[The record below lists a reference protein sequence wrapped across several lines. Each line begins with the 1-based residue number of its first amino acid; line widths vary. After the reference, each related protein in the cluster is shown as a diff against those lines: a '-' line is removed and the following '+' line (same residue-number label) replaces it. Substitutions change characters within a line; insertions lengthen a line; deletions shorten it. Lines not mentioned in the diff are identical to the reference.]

1 MSKIHTRR
9 KHGVTTIAQIDGSL
23 HHIRSHRLALLI
35 LIVPIGSLHSLT
47 EEVET
52 AFLHLV
58 SCQGTSRNILH
69 LSPLHIVADALED
82 SGRTGRITRIVAS
95 QHDGVIG
102 IRSHHHNLLIAVQR
116 QQLVSVLK
124 KYDTFFCYLLSQI
137 LMSLAG
143 DDVLRNLSPR
153 HGFILIEIAELETS
167 HQQALQTLVYLI
179 LIDHSRLH
187 SLRNGAIGAAALQV
201 GTGINSLGSCLGS
214 SLCRTVIAR
223 HIEIVN
229 SSAIGSNQ
237 SLESPFFSE
246 NLALKLGVGTARSTI
261 YTLIGTHHL
270 SHMSILYQRLEGREI
285 SLPQI
290 TGWQILQIEDVAI
303 PLRTAMHGKMLGTSQ
318 CLDILGS
325 LRLIRSQNTRSRQRL
340 AVERLSLQAI
350 HHSKSHTC
358 GEIRIFAI
366 SLLSASPSRITE
378 DIDIR
383 SPEAQTLI
391 SLYITRLLRHLRLGS
406 RLIAYG
412 SKHLIEQGI
421 IPGRSHVHGD
431 RENRGISVACHA
443 MQRLVPPLKL
453 RDTQSG
459 DGRRSIHHQLRLFLQ
474 GQA

>member
-1 MSKIHTRR
+1 M
-9 KHGVTTIAQIDGSL
+9 
-23 HHIRSHRLALLI
+23 
-35 LIVPIGSLHSLT
+35 
-47 EEVET
+47 
-52 AFLHLV
+52 
-58 SCQGTSRNILH
+58 
-69 LSPLHIVADALED
+69 
-82 SGRTGRITRIVAS
+82 IT
-95 QHDGVIG
+95 
-102 IRSHHHNLLIAVQR
+102 
-116 QQLVSVLK
+116 
-124 KYDTFFCYLLSQI
+124 
-137 LMSLAG
+137 
-143 DDVLRNLSPR
+143 
-153 HGFILIEIAELETS
+153 
-167 HQQALQTLVYLI
+167 
-179 LIDHSRLH
+179 
-187 SLRNGAIGAAALQV
+187 
-201 GTGINSLGSCLGS
+201 
-214 SLCRTVIAR
+214 R
-223 HIEIVN
+223 HIEIVD
-229 SSAIGSNQ
+229 SSTIGSNQ

-246 NLALKLGVGTARSTI
+246 NLALKLGIGAARSTI

-270 SHMSILYQRLEGREI
+270 SHMSILYQRLESREI

-290 TGWQILQIEDVAI
+290 PGWQILQIEDVAI
-303 PLRTAMHGKMLGTSQ
+303 PLRTAMHGEMLGTSQ

-431 RENRGISVACHA
+431 RENRGISVACHT

-459 DGRRSIHHQLRLFLQ
+459 DGRRSIHHQLRLLLQ